1 MYGKYGIVDCG
12 EKTANTIT
20 SIADKEKPMIYP
32 DIVFLRASTESVLNN
47 IPLFAPIALATEIWR
62 ILDFISVL
70 RQINAN
76 IADST
81 R

>member
-12 EKTANTIT
+12 EKTTNTIT